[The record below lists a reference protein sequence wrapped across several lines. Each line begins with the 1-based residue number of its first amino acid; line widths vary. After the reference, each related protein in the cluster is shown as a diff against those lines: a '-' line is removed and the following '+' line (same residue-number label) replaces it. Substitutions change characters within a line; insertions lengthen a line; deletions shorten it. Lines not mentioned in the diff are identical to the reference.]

1 MKNNYS
7 NLSEALK
14 DSTPREKML
23 KKVRHALLEPS
34 DNTFKDLDIESSV
47 YQPMEEEK
55 DVQFAYELSKSGA
68 NFIYC
73 TSPGDMLNKVRHLF
87 LDKKWTEACCNDKLL
102 TGLLNHAGIS
112 TYTSRP
118 KDIFN
123 KIAVTSCEYLIAR
136 TGSIMVSSMLD
147 SGRSLPFT
155 CDIHIVIAFT
165 SQVVEDL
172 RQALQQMKLKYG
184 TRLPSMMSV
193 ITGTSRTNDI
203 EMTMVPGGYG
213 AKELYVFMAD
223 EESTDN

>member
-1 MKNNYS
+1 M
-7 NLSEALK
+7 SEALK

-34 DNTFKDLDIESSV
+34 DNLYKDLDNESSV
-47 YQPMEEEK
+47 YYPMEEEK

-73 TSPGDMLNKVRHLF
+73 SSPTDMMNKVKFLF
-87 LDKKWTEACCNDKLL
+87 MDKKWNEACCNDPLII
-102 TGLLNHAGIS
+102 GLLKHAGINS
-112 TYTSRP
+112 YTSRTGDP
-118 KDIFN
+118 FN
-123 KIAVTSCEYLIAR
+123 RIAVTTCEFLIAR
-136 TGSIMVSSMLD
+136 TGSVLVSSLQD

-172 RQALQQMKLKYG
+172 KQALQQMKMKYG
-184 TRLPSMMSV
+184 NKLPSMISI
-193 ITGTSRTNDI
+193 ITGTARSNDI
-203 EMTMVPGGYG
+203 EMTMVPGGHG